1 MCTSLL
7 VLWYVAE
14 SMHAVLS
21 ESVLINCTLNSFT
34 SILNQERSNMLRA
47 IKEASTLVF
56 APLKISDATIFTSP
70 ACKRDDPEMKRLS
83 MKDSS
88 YHRLSPIMFANPN
101 HISPKGFLRSPV
113 HVNVSCKYLTPAT
126 I

>member
-1 MCTSLL
+1 MRTSRS

-14 SMHAVLS
+14 STHAVPS
-21 ESVLINCTLNSFT
+21 ESVLINRTLNQFT

-70 ACKRDDPEMKRLS
+70 ARKRDDPEMKRLS
-83 MKDSS
+83 MKDGS
-88 YHRLSPIMFANPN
+88 YHHFSPVLFTNPDQ
-101 HISPKGFLRSPV
+101 ISPEGFLRSPV
-113 HVNVSCKYLTPAT
+113 LVNVGCNYLTPAM